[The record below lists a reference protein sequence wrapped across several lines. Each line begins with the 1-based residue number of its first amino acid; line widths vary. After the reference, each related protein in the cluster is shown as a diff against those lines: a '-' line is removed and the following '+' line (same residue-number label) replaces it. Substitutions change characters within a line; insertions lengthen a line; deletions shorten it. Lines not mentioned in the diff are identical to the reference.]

1 MTPRAKLTRPVEPRA
16 ELLDVMRDLL
26 ASDVAISDADLADDW
41 LEACKNAGIPASRYQ
56 AMPARQVLRQLEKVG
71 DAVREVDRGNGV
83 NIAITRWGGRGYV
96 PRTFPVLGPASKAQP
111 KPKPSPRMAA
121 KPQGLEAPGVEYLL
135 RELAQV
141 RSQLQRIE
149 AQIEAM
155 T

>member
-1 MTPRAKLTRPVEPRA
+1 MNAALQRAGIPYA
-16 ELLDVMRDLL
+16 DLLYTMRELL
-26 ASDVAISDADLADDW
+26 ASDIAVDEADLCDDW
-41 LEACKNAGIPASRYQ
+41 LEAVKDAGIPASRYQ
-56 AMPARQVLRQLEKVG
+56 AMPARQVLRQLEKTG

-83 NIAITRWGGRGYV
+83 NIAITRWAGRGYV
-96 PRTFPVLGPASKAQP
+96 PRTFPMSGQPASKAPP
-111 KPKPSPRMAA
+111 KPKTSPRWAA
-121 KPQGLEAPGVEYLL
+121 KPQDLPPPSVEYLL